1 LGWTMQR
8 TTSRLGCS
16 QAEVK
21 CLMLEG
27 EPEVQGGQVVGLGL
41 EVSSF
46 RSRDGMLSEKVRLMA
61 PLHPVPRRAD

>member
-1 LGWTMQR
+1 
-8 TTSRLGCS
+8 
-16 QAEVK
+16 
-21 CLMLEG
+21 MLEG

-61 PLHPVPRRAD
+61 PLHPVPRLAARGESLGT